1 MPNTDAATAAPPYLA
16 LRGISKSYPGV
27 RALADV
33 DFDIQSG
40 EVHALVGEN
49 GAGKSTLVNVLAGA
63 VRADAGSIEI
73 EAREVHIGSPKQ
85 SQAFGLAVIHQ
96 EFVLVPELSAAENA
110 LLGHEPMRG
119 AVIDWPA
126 LRNEAA
132 SLFARLGVSVPAE
145 APVKSLSVAQQQM
158 VEIAK
163 ALSVNAR
170 IIFMDEPSAAL
181 TGNDVDRLFSIIRAL
196 TAEGVGIAYISH
208 RLEEVFAIA
217 DRITV
222 LRDGHVVKTARC
234 ADLSRDEVI
243 RLMVGRPLD
252 AHYPTLPPDPPHTTP
267 LLAVR
272 DLTSPG
278 RINGVSFDVY
288 PGEIY
293 GIAGLV
299 GSGRTSLLRAICG
312 ADRFLSGTLTLRGK
326 PLFPKNPHHAIAAGL
341 ALVTEDRKTQG
352 LVLGMSI
359 RENVTLPHLID
370 FSKYGVIERKKEQ
383 TAVAALSAEL
393 GVRARSIEQ
402 TVRSLSGGN
411 QQKVQLAKWLL
422 ERATV
427 ICFDEPTRGI
437 DVGAKAE
444 IYDLIVALAQAGTG
458 IVMVSSELP
467 EVLGMA
473 MRVGVMRGGRLIKEF
488 KRGEASQ
495 EAIIRLATGTAA

>member
-1 MPNTDAATAAPPYLA
+1 MPITDAAAAAPPFLA

-27 RALADV
+27 RALDDV
-33 DFDIQSG
+33 DFDIRSG

-63 VRADAGSIEI
+63 VRADAGTIEI
-73 EAREVHIGSPKQ
+73 GGRELSITSPKQ
-85 SQAFGLAVIHQ
+85 SQALGLAVIHQ
-96 EFVLVPELSAAENA
+96 ELVLVPELCAAENV
-110 LLGHEPMRG
+110 LLGHEPMRSG
-119 AVIDWPA
+119 VIDWAA
-126 LRNEAA
+126 LRQEAA
-132 SLFARLGVSVPAE
+132 NLFVRLGVRVPTE
-145 APVKSLSVAQQQM
+145 APVKTLSVAQQQM

-170 IIFMDEPSAAL
+170 VILMDEPSAAL
-181 TGNDVDRLFSIIRAL
+181 TGSDVDRLFAIIRAL
-196 TAEGVGIAYISH
+196 TAQGVGVAYISH

-222 LRDGHVVKTARC
+222 LRDGKLVKTAPVS
-234 ADLSRDEVI
+234 ALTRDEVI
-243 RLMVGRPLD
+243 RLMVGRPVD
-252 AHYPTLPPDPPHTTP
+252 AHYPLLPPEPSHVTP
-267 LLAVR
+267 LLVVR

-278 RINGVSFDVY
+278 RIEGVTFEVY

-312 ADRFLSGTLTLRGK
+312 ADRYLSGSITLRGE
-326 PLFPKNPHHAIAAGL
+326 PLHFRNPHEAIAAGL
-341 ALVTEDRKTQG
+341 ALVTEDRKLQG

-359 RENVTLPHLID
+359 RENVTLAHLDD
-370 FSKYGVIERKKEQ
+370 FDRFGVVEREKERA
-383 TAVAALSAEL
+383 AVAALAAEL
-393 GVRARSIEQ
+393 RIRARSIEQ
-402 TVRSLSGGN
+402 PVRSLSGGN

-444 IYDLIVALAQAGTG
+444 IYDLMVGLAKAGTG

-473 MRVGVMRGGRLIKEF
+473 MRVGVMRRGRLIKEF